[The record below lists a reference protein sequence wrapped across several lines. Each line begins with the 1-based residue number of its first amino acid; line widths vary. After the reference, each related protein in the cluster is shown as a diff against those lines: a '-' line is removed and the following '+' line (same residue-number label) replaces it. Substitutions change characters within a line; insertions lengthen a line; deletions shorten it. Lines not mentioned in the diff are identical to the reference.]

1 VDHSVIA
8 IVDNARLAPLAKPGI
23 GQALGWSGFM

>member
-1 VDHSVIA
+1 VNHSVIA

-23 GQALGWSGFM
+23 AEAPGWPGFM